1 MTGTYLLATMALLA
15 ANAFFVAVEFSL
27 ITSRHEKLEPLA
39 RDGRRSAQIGLR
51 SMQELSMQLAGAQL
65 GVTMASLGLGFVG
78 EPAVSSLLESVLEP
92 LGIPTTV
99 VHVIGFGVALLAV
112 SFLHLVL
119 GEMVPKNVAVAGPE
133 RMLLWLALPNAA
145 YVTVFRPVIWTLN
158 HAANLG
164 TRALGVEPQ
173 DELAKAHSAGE
184 IGVMVASSKEEGL
197 IQDFEHDLLS
207 RAIHF
212 GRQPVHTVMVPR
224 SDIVAVSLRTRI
236 AEVERM
242 VVEKGHSRLPV
253 MGRDLDDVVGF
264 VHAKDLLPLPA
275 SWQQRQVGSVRR
287 RRMLRVEAETT
298 LGQVLVRMRASQLHV
313 AVAVSPDGRTVG
325 LVTLEDVLESL
336 VGDIRDESDRPDEA
350 STRVE

>member
-1 MTGTYLLATMALLA
+1 MTVTYLLATLALLA

-39 RDGRRSAQIGLR
+39 SDGRRSARIGLR

-78 EPAVSSLLESVLEP
+78 EPAVSSVLESVLAP
-92 LGIPTTV
+92 VGVPDTL
-99 VHVIGFGVALLAV
+99 VHVVAFAVALLAV

-145 YVTVFRPVIWTLN
+145 YVAVFRPIIWTLN
-158 HAANLG
+158 QLANLG
-164 TRALGVEPQ
+164 TRALGAEPQ

-184 IGVMVASSKEEGL
+184 IAVMVASSKDEGL

-212 GRQPVHTVMVPR
+212 GGQAVRTVMVPR
-224 SDIVAVSLRTRI
+224 SEIVTVSLRARV
-236 AEVERM
+236 AEVERTI
-242 VVEKGHSRLPV
+242 VGTGHSRLPV
-253 MGRDLDDVVGF
+253 TGRDLDDVVGF
-264 VHAKDLLPLPA
+264 VHAKDLLALPA
-275 SWQQRQVGSVRR
+275 SSQPRQVGSVRR
-287 RRMLRVEAETT
+287 RRMLRVHAETT
-298 LGQVLVRMRASQLHV
+298 LEQVLVRMRSSQVHV
-313 AVAVSPDGRTVG
+313 AVVVDAGGRTVG

-336 VGDIRDESDRPDEA
+336 VGDIRDESDRAEEA
-350 STRVE
+350 AATAE